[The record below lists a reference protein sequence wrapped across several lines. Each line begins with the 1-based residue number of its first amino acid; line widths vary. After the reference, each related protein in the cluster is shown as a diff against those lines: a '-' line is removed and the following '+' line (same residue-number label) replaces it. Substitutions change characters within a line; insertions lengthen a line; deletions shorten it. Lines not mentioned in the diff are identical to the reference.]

1 MILKS
6 IVNFLL
12 VSIIFFI
19 DQLPAQTV
27 NGLKGGSLYPA
38 SIGGNSLS
46 INPANFWISK
56 KSSFSIMLP
65 LSLQLHNNSVSPN
78 WLNTYL
84 LSGKYMDN
92 ETVNTMLD
100 EIPDSGLLLNGH
112 GNIMLFGL
120 SYKRLAIYI
129 GGTVDVYGTIP
140 KSLFETGF
148 QGIEFER
155 NIDLNNTQFGF
166 QSYLPISFILSR
178 NIGNNLYAGIGIK
191 GLMGIGYFDMSGAGE
206 ILSQSD
212 NLSGVG
218 TLNLNYS
225 LGEFNIVRDSL
236 LSYSTEQKFSP
247 GINGK
252 GYAIDIGITK
262 VFSDSWTMGFTVQNI
277 FGTIN
282 WNGESSY
289 RQVLQFDV
297 ELFSDE
303 FEEIGDYSDSQQDSL
318 LEAIITEDNVYSI
331 DNLKTIVPIKIELN
345 NELQFGPK
353 LLLFNS
359 ISYEAASD
367 IISEF
372 QFELSGGLRWLYHRR
387 FPVTLGITHSSLW
400 GLKWGGGV
408 GIHLSHYHLDILFS
422 QNGGFS
428 NEAKGFSLNLIN
440 YIYF

>member
-1 MILKS
+1 
-6 IVNFLL
+6 
-12 VSIIFFI
+12 
-19 DQLPAQTV
+19 
-27 NGLKGGSLYPA
+27 
-38 SIGGNSLS
+38 
-46 INPANFWISK
+46 
-56 KSSFSIMLP
+56 
-65 LSLQLHNNSVSPN
+65 
-78 WLNTYL
+78 
-84 LSGKYMDN
+84 
-92 ETVNTMLD
+92 
-100 EIPDSGLLLNGH
+100 
-112 GNIMLFGL
+112 
-120 SYKRLAIYI
+120 
-129 GGTVDVYGTIP
+129 
-140 KSLFETGF
+140 
-148 QGIEFER
+148 
-155 NIDLNNTQFGF
+155 
-166 QSYLPISFILSR
+166 
-178 NIGNNLYAGIGIK
+178 
-191 GLMGIGYFDMSGAGE
+191 MSGAGE

-236 LSYSTEQKFSP
+236 LSYSTEGKFSP

-345 NELQFGPK
+345 NELEFGPK